1 MVKIVES
8 QADFDAAIN
17 GVSFDFLRTTVVRN
31 CKLIVHLEHF
41 GLR

>member
-17 GVSFDFLRTTVVRN
+17 GVSFL
-31 CKLIVHLEHF
+31 KLKRYSYKEL
-41 GLR
+41 

>member
-17 GVSFDFLRTTVVRN
+17 GVSFDLFKGLKRYSYK
-31 CKLIVHLEHF
+31 KL
-41 GLR
+41 